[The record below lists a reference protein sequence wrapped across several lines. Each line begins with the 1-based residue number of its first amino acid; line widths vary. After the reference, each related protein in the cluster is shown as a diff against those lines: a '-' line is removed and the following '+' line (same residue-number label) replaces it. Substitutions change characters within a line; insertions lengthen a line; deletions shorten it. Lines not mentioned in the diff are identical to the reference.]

1 MKTSVPVIAAVALAA
16 AGLVGYFGH
25 RWIAQ
30 GPTPVVNA
38 ADAKA
43 SSAGG
48 DKSAGK
54 TADASK
60 GAAASPAKGAPGP
73 TVVEAMV
80 VQPTPVTEELQAV
93 GSLRSNESVL
103 LRPEVAGRIAAI
115 GFRDG
120 QWVKRGQVLVA
131 LDASLN
137 EAEVAKARAELNL
150 AQSNLKRTEDLASKQ
165 FVSGSAQDTATSN
178 VQVLEANLKLAQA
191 RLAKMRIVA
200 PFDGV
205 VGIRNVSVGDFV
217 RDGADLVN
225 IEDIGTLKVDFRLPE
240 RDFTRVKVGQPVLVA
255 ADALPGE
262 NWRGTLEAINP
273 RVDANGRS
281 LELRARLANSGGRL
295 KPGMFVRVRAVV
307 GERPSAILVPEEA
320 IVPAGEEFYVFKV
333 VDGVARRIKVALGV
347 RRDAKVEIVEGLAP
361 GDLVVT
367 LGMRLFRD
375 GQPVRVVQAGAAGK
389 VDGKGDGKS
398 EGKAP

>member
-38 ADAKA
+38 VDAKA
-43 SSAGG
+43 SPAGG
-48 DKSAGK
+48 DKSANK
-54 TADASK
+54 SADAGK
-60 GAAASPAKGAPGP
+60 GAAAGPAKGPAGP

>member
-1 MKTSVPVIAAVALAA
+1 
-16 AGLVGYFGH
+16 
-25 RWIAQ
+25 
-30 GPTPVVNA
+30 
-38 ADAKA
+38 
-43 SSAGG
+43 
-48 DKSAGK
+48 
-54 TADASK
+54 
-60 GAAASPAKGAPGP
+60 
-73 TVVEAMV
+73 
-80 VQPTPVTEELQAV
+80 
-93 GSLRSNESVL
+93 
-103 LRPEVAGRIAAI
+103 
-115 GFRDG
+115 
-120 QWVKRGQVLVA
+120 
-131 LDASLN
+131 
-137 EAEVAKARAELNL
+137 
-150 AQSNLKRTEDLASKQ
+150 
-165 FVSGSAQDTATSN
+165 
-178 VQVLEANLKLAQA
+178 
-191 RLAKMRIVA
+191 MRIVA

-389 VDGKGDGKS
+389 VDGKGDGKIV
-398 EGKAP
+398 AR